1 MSWRRAISKRDYTRA
16 DAWKQRTQAS
26 ARAEKMAR
34 QAVKAALSAM
44 KARGIQASSLTE
56 KSRLANEEA
65 ALAASEAEKVWAD
78 TANDLR

>member
-1 MSWRRAISKRDYTRA
+1 MSDHVMIDYAQA
-16 DAWKQRTQAS
+16 DAWKQRAQA
-26 ARAEKMAR
+26 ATKAEKMTR

-44 KARGIQASSLTE
+44 KARGFKVSPLAE
-56 KSRLANEEA
+56 KARLANEEA